1 MLSTTD
7 ENELEMIK
15 EPETE
20 KIKFDTK
27 LDAVFDLVLDLRQ
40 QDLDQY
46 KHCKSKKEDARAE
59 PEPEPEPEPVK
70 GEGEPKYRFKHP
82 CGVSEVTVSNLGRQS
97 ELDRVV
103 LPTKTLKIEQS
114 SEPVR
119 QTRDIA
125 PLIVKTTASR
135 LERLDRVDT
144 DNVTLHIEED
154 LNTKSANE
162 KIPPSSPE
170 RSSLQA
176 VTKEKSKNSPGSL
189 SPLTTPG
196 EVRLHVLE
204 LINRLGVTSSPR
216 P

>member
-46 KHCKSKKEDARAE
+46 KHCKSKKEA
-59 PEPEPEPEPVK
+59 EPEPEPEPVK
-70 GEGEPKYRFKHP
+70 GEGESKYRFKHP

-170 RSSLQA
+170 RSALQA